1 MKKII
6 VLNKNYNHL
15 FKNYPDKM
23 EFQGIN
29 IWSSTKKIPVF
40 IPKKKVYIG
49 NFNKDLY
56 GKLN

>member
-40 IPKKKVYIG
+40 IPKKKSLHRQ
-49 NFNKDLY
+49 F
-56 GKLN
+56 